1 MKTTAGNINRF
12 RWNLDSSKKSKRGNI
27 NRNSIYTCKPNGKI
41 PKLLF
46 RNTSISLLILI

>member
-27 NRNSIYTCKPNGKI
+27 NRNSIYTCKSNGKI

-46 RNTSISLLILI
+46 RKTSISLLVLI